1 MGFEKL
7 YHRYYNEIYQF
18 AYQLS
23 LSQTEAKDL
32 LQDAFLLLFN
42 ELNRE
47 VEIENPRAWLYK
59 VVLNLWRNKYNKTK
73 KHQLNNTLYNNQ
85 NNSSP
90 SPEVNFLNKE
100 KRELV
105 SNCMAQLPTKDR
117 DILFLYHD
125 GLSYAE
131 IAEVLDMK
139 ATSVGTT
146 LSRSIK
152 KLKLILKTKHHEL
165 FEQN

>member
-7 YHRYYNEIYQF
+7 YHKFYNEIYQF
-18 AYQLS
+18 AFQLS
-23 LSQTEAKDL
+23 LSQTESKDL
-32 LQDAFLLLFN
+32 LQDAFLRLFN
-42 ELNRE
+42 ELDRK

-59 VVLNLWRNKYNKTK
+59 VVLNLWRNEYNKTK
-73 KHQLNNTLYNNQ
+73 KHQLNNTLFTNQ
-85 NNSSP
+85 KSSNP
-90 SPEVNFLNKE
+90 SPEIDLLKKE

-105 SNCMAQLPTKDR
+105 FSCMAQLPIKDS
-117 DILFLYHD
+117 DILFLFHD

-131 IAEVLDMK
+131 IAEILDMK
-139 ATSVGTT
+139 TTSVGTT

-165 FEQN
+165 FE